1 MLGLDAVD
9 GSSTGIAMCQ
19 ISVSLGEPFKSVVD
33 AVDGSSTGIAMCQ
46 IAVSLD
52 ERPMSLHGTM
62 RKFDNRGLQVRLRAL
77 SRRPG
82 QIAAR
87 VAQPV
92 GWVL

>member
-62 RKFDNRGLQVRLRAL
+62 RKFPN
-77 SRRPG
+77 P
-82 QIAAR
+82 QIYDR
-87 VAQPV
+87 C
-92 GWVL
+92 WR